1 MCTASQRSKQ
11 VSLFLQK
18 SLIVVIRLGSKWASA
33 FWKHFWNIWIFILL
47 LIENDSALKVAE
59 QIPFRGFVIYK
70 PVANKKECNLIPPYA
85 YVFFM
90 LVVKT

>member
-1 MCTASQRSKQ
+1 M
-11 VSLFLQK
+11 
-18 SLIVVIRLGSKWASA
+18 
-33 FWKHFWNIWIFILL
+33 LL
-47 LIENDSALKVAE
+47 VENDSALKVAE

-90 LVVKT
+90 LVVKTEVIIHPIQIDRSIVLHFPSCVCILLD

>member
-1 MCTASQRSKQ
+1 M
-11 VSLFLQK
+11 
-18 SLIVVIRLGSKWASA
+18 
-33 FWKHFWNIWIFILL
+33 L

-70 PVANKKECNLIPPYA
+70 PIANKKECNLIPPYA